1 VLVSTIGCDRPVQVN
16 RWALSGGVL
25 TRRRLHAVRGAD
37 DDVCGTTGP
46 VTLTFVKTFDQLYA
60 ELTEKAATRPQGSGT
75 VAELDAGVH
84 AIGKKIVEEAA
95 EVWMAAEHEGKA
107 RTAEEISQLLYHLQV
122 MILAA
127 GISLDDVYAYL

>member
-1 VLVSTIGCDRPVQVN
+1 VESSPG
-16 RWALSGGVL
+16 S
-25 TRRRLHAVRGAD
+25 RLHPVRGAD
-37 DDVCGTTGP
+37 DDVWGAARP
-46 VTLTFVKTFDQLYA
+46 VTLTFVKTFDQLFA